1 MKVLVTGAA
10 GFIGSHLCEELLCNK
25 EVEKVIGVD
34 FFIGPTPEG
43 LKQDNLL
50 NVAENPKFE
59 LIRNDVLTMPL
70 DDLLSG
76 IDVVYHLAAIPGV
89 RASWGNDFKRY
100 VDYNILATQRLL
112 EACKNKSLK
121 KFIYA
126 STSSIYGEKEGSVSE
141 EQLPE
146 PLSPYGITKLS
157 GEHLCRV
164 YEKYF
169 GLPLVILRYF
179 TVYGP
184 RQRPDMAFHRFIR
197 QLLKNEPITIFGDG
211 KQTRDFTFIGDCRRA
226 TASVLNNDNVVG
238 HTINIGGKERASVL
252 EVLDILEEITDMKA
266 KRIFLNQPVGEPK
279 HTWASISKARE
290 LLHYDPDTELKEG
303 LKQEYLYLLKYYRD
317 DKK

>member
-1 MKVLVTGAA
+1 MKILVTGAA
-10 GFIGSHLCEELLCNK
+10 GFIGSHLCEELLRSK
-25 EVEKVIGVD
+25 DVEKVIGVD
-34 FFIGPTPEG
+34 FFIGPTPDVM
-43 LKQDNLL
+43 KKDNLIQL
-50 NVAENPKFE
+50 LEHPKFE
-59 LIRNDVLTMPL
+59 FIRNNLLTMPL
-70 DDLLSG
+70 DDL
-76 IDVVYHLAAIPGV
+76 IARTDVVYHLAAIPGV
-89 RASWGNDFKRY
+89 RSSWGNDFKHY
-100 VDYNILATQRLL
+100 IDHNILATQRLL

-126 STSSIYGEKEGSVSE
+126 STSSIYGEKNGSVSE

-197 QLLKNEPITIFGDG
+197 QFLSNEPVSIFGDG
-211 KQTRDFTFIGDCRRA
+211 KQTRDFTFINDCRRA
-226 TASVLNNDNVVG
+226 TASVLMNDRAVG
-238 HTINIGGKERASVL
+238 QTINIGGKERASVL
-252 EVLDILEEITDMKA
+252 EVLDVLEEVSGIKA
-266 KRIFLNQPVGEPK
+266 KRIFLDQPAGEPK
-279 HTWASISKARE
+279 HTWASISKAKD
-290 LLHYDPDTELKEG
+290 LLDYDPVTGLKEG
-303 LKQEYLYLLKYYRD
+303 LKQEYLYLLNFYRD